1 MSFGSLAEFLA
12 MGGHGLYVW
21 LSYGATLLVVVLNAA
36 WVLVSRRRAFREAA
50 DRLQRHS
57 PAPQTTQETESSSL

>member
-21 LSYGATLLVVVLNAA
+21 LSYGAALLVVVLNTA
-36 WVLVSRRRAFREAA
+36 WVPVSRRRAIREAA
-50 DRLQRHS
+50 DRLHRHS
-57 PAPQTTQETESSSL
+57 PAPPNTQETESSSI